1 MYMDIKKYFIYLH
14 EQTIS
19 DMKLV
24 YIFSSFAAKGG
35 TERIFCDKMNWLAE
49 VAGYEIVFVTYE
61 QGNHPFAYPL
71 SNKIRHVDLN
81 TRFFTTGTMPL
92 LKRIRSIFTLPRL
105 FKHRLRQLL
114 DEIQPDVVVS
124 TTYALPLFRE
134 ILSQPYR
141 HVVESHV
148 CYYQLL
154 LQKKFTHISWL
165 DRKIARHLLE
175 MLKRCEKVVVLTHK
189 DAACWKGYDN
199 IEVIHNV
206 VTNYPEKITDVADR
220 PKRIIAV
227 GRLQAQKGFDLLI
240 QSWQLIAAR
249 HPDWQLV
256 VYGHGGDLQKLQ
268 QQLEKAG
275 LTSSMTF
282 AGTTDNIYKE
292 YQNSAFYVMSSRYEG
307 WGLVLVEAMS
317 CGLPCVSFDCP
328 YGPSDIIRDGED
340 GFLVENGNIQQL
352 AEKMELLINNK
363 ELRERLGVRSRL
375 NAARFTSDNIMP
387 QWTKLF
393 ETIVQNDNH

>member
-1 MYMDIKKYFIYLH
+1 MKIAYIYYAYA
-14 EQTIS
+14 
-19 DMKLV
+19 V
-24 YIFSSFAAKGG
+24 KGG
-35 TERIFCDKMNWLAE
+35 VERIFCDKMNWLAD
-49 VAGYEIVFVTYE
+49 VAGYDIYFITYE
-61 QGNHPFAYPL
+61 QGRHPDVYPL
-71 SNKIRHVDLN
+71 SKKIHRIDLN
-81 TRFFTTGTMPL
+81 TRFFVSHPGNIIEKICNRYYLRKTFKQRL
-92 LKRIRSIFTLPRL
+92 QATLA
-105 FKHRLRQLL
+105 
-114 DEIQPDVVVS
+114 EINPDIVVS
-124 TTYALPLFRE
+124 TTSD
-134 ILSQPYR
+134 LSLSYLIIDMPYR
-141 HVVESHV
+141 HVIESHLFRRELV
-148 CYYQLL
+148 KPLLTYNVFLNRLIMYYVNKSL
-154 LQKKFTHISWL
+154 KKIKKACKL
-165 DRKIARHLLE
+165 
-175 MLKRCEKVVVLTHK
+175 VVLTHN
-189 DAACWKGYDN
+189 DAKEWKGYDN
-199 IEVIHNV
+199 VMVIPNV
-206 VTNYPEKITDVADR
+206 VNSYPNHIALLENR
-220 PKRIIAV
+220 PKRIVSV
-227 GRLQAQKGFDLLI
+227 GRLHAQKGFDLLI

-282 AGTTDNIYKE
+282 AGATDNIYKE
-292 YQNSAFYVMSSRYEG
+292 YQDSAFYVMSSRYEG

-363 ELRERLGVRSRL
+363 ELRERLGVRARL

>member
-1 MYMDIKKYFIYLH
+1 MDIKKYFIYLH

-81 TRFFTTGTMPL
+81 TRFFTTGTMSL
-92 LKRIRSIFTLPRL
+92 LKRIYFKITLPRL

-114 DEIQPDVVVS
+114 DEIQPNLVIS

-148 CYYQLL
+148 CYGRL
-154 LQKKFTHISWL
+154 LQFIFTHIPWL
-165 DRKIARHLLE
+165 DRKISQHLLK
-175 MLKRCEKVVVLTHK
+175 MLKRCEMVVVLTHK

-206 VTNYPEKITDVADR
+206 VTNYPEKITDVVDR

-227 GRLQAQKGFDLLI
+227 GRLHAQKGFDLLI

-249 HPDWQLV
+249 YPDWQLV

-282 AGTTDNIYKE
+282 AGATDNIYKE

-363 ELRERLGVRSRL
+363 ELRERLGVRARL

>member
-1 MYMDIKKYFIYLH
+1 MDIKKYFIYLH

-92 LKRIRSIFTLPRL
+92 LKRIRFKFTMPRL
-105 FKHRLRQLL
+105 FKHRLQELL

-124 TTYALPLFRE
+124 TTYALFLFRE

-148 CYYQLL
+148 YYQLL
-154 LQKKFTHISWL
+154 LQNTFTHIPWL
-165 DRKIARHLLE
+165 DRKITLHLLG

-206 VTNYPEKITDVADR
+206 LTNYPEKITDVADR

-227 GRLQAQKGFDLLI
+227 GRLHAQKGFDLLI

-282 AGTTDNIYKE
+282 AGATDNIYKE
-292 YQNSAFYVMSSRYEG
+292 YQDSAFYVMSSRYEG

-363 ELRERLGVRSRL
+363 ELRERLGVRARL

>member
-1 MYMDIKKYFIYLH
+1 MDIKKYFIYLH

-92 LKRIRSIFTLPRL
+92 LKRIRFKFTMPRL
-105 FKHRLRQLL
+105 FKHRLRKLL

-206 VTNYPEKITDVADR
+206 LTNYPEKTTDVADR

-227 GRLQAQKGFDLLI
+227 GRLHAQKGFDLLI

-282 AGTTDNIYKE
+282 AGATDNIYKE

-363 ELRERLGVRSRL
+363 ELRERLGVRARL

>member
-1 MYMDIKKYFIYLH
+1 MDIKKYFIYLH

-71 SNKIRHVDLN
+71 SKKIRHVDLN

-92 LKRIRSIFTLPRL
+92 LKRIRFKFTMPRL
-105 FKHRLRQLL
+105 FKHRLRKLL

-124 TTYALPLFRE
+124 TTYALFLFRE

-148 CYYQLL
+148 YYQLL
-154 LQKKFTHISWL
+154 LQNTFTHIPWL
-165 DRKIARHLLE
+165 DRKISQHLLK

-189 DAACWKGYDN
+189 DAACWKDYDN

-227 GRLQAQKGFDLLI
+227 GRLHAQKGFDLLI

-363 ELRERLGVRSRL
+363 ELREWLGVRARL

>member
-1 MYMDIKKYFIYLH
+1 MDIKKYFIYLH

-71 SNKIRHVDLN
+71 SKKIRHVDLN

-92 LKRIRSIFTLPRL
+92 LKRIRFKFTMPRL
-105 FKHRLRQLL
+105 FKHRLRKLL
-114 DEIQPDVVVS
+114 DEIRPDVVVS
-124 TTYALPLFRE
+124 TTYALFLFRE

-148 CYYQLL
+148 YYQLL
-154 LQKKFTHISWL
+154 LQNTFTHIPWL
-165 DRKIARHLLE
+165 DRKITLHLLG

-206 VTNYPEKITDVADR
+206 LTNYPEKITDVADR

-227 GRLQAQKGFDLLI
+227 GRLHAQKGFDLLI

-292 YQNSAFYVMSSRYEG
+292 YQDSAFYVMSSRYEG

-363 ELRERLGVRSRL
+363 ELRERLGVRARL

>member
-1 MYMDIKKYFIYLH
+1 MDIKKYFIYLH

-92 LKRIRSIFTLPRL
+92 LKRIRFKFTMPRL
-105 FKHRLRQLL
+105 FKYRLRKLL

-124 TTYALPLFRE
+124 TTYALFLFRE

-227 GRLQAQKGFDLLI
+227 GRLHAQKGFDLLI

-282 AGTTDNIYKE
+282 AGATDNIYKE
-292 YQNSAFYVMSSRYEG
+292 YQDSAFYVMSSRYEG

-340 GFLVENGNIQQL
+340 GLLVENGNIQQL

-363 ELRERLGVRSRL
+363 ELRERLGVRARL

>member
-1 MYMDIKKYFIYLH
+1 MDIKKYFIYLH

-81 TRFFTTGTMPL
+81 TRFFTTGTMSL
-92 LKRIRSIFTLPRL
+92 LKRIYFKITLPRL

-114 DEIQPDVVVS
+114 DEIQPNLVIS

-148 CYYQLL
+148 CYGRL
-154 LQKKFTHISWL
+154 LQFIFTHIPWL
-165 DRKIARHLLE
+165 DRKISQHLLK

-227 GRLQAQKGFDLLI
+227 GRLHAQKGFDLLI

-282 AGTTDNIYKE
+282 AGATDNIYKE

-363 ELRERLGVRSRL
+363 ELRERLGVRARL

>member
-1 MYMDIKKYFIYLH
+1 MDIKKYFIYLH

-71 SNKIRHVDLN
+71 SKKIRHVDLN
-81 TRFFTTGTMPL
+81 TRFFTVSMMPL

-105 FKHRLRQLL
+105 FKHRLQELL

-124 TTYALPLFRE
+124 TTYALPLLRE

-206 VTNYPEKITDVADR
+206 LTNYPEKITDIADR

-227 GRLQAQKGFDLLI
+227 GRLHAQKGFDLLI

-282 AGTTDNIYKE
+282 AGATDNIYKE

-340 GFLVENGNIQQL
+340 GLLVENGNIQQL

-363 ELRERLGVRSRL
+363 ELRERLGVRARL

>member
-1 MYMDIKKYFIYLH
+1 MDIKKYFIYLH

-81 TRFFTTGTMPL
+81 TRFFTTGTMSL
-92 LKRIRSIFTLPRL
+92 LNRIRFKFTMPRL
-105 FKHRLRQLL
+105 FKHRLRKLL

-227 GRLQAQKGFDLLI
+227 GRLHAQKGFDLLI

-282 AGTTDNIYKE
+282 AGATDNIYKE

-363 ELRERLGVRSRL
+363 ELRERLGVRARL

>member
-1 MYMDIKKYFIYLH
+1 MDIKKYFIYLH

-92 LKRIRSIFTLPRL
+92 LKRIRFKFTMPRL
-105 FKHRLRQLL
+105 FKHRLRKLL

-227 GRLQAQKGFDLLI
+227 GRLHAQKGFDLLI

-363 ELRERLGVRSRL
+363 ELRERLGVRARL

>member
-1 MYMDIKKYFIYLH
+1 MDIKKYFIYLH

-92 LKRIRSIFTLPRL
+92 LKRIRFKFTMPRL
-105 FKHRLRQLL
+105 FKHRLRKLL

-206 VTNYPEKITDVADR
+206 VTNYPEKTTDVADR

-227 GRLQAQKGFDLLI
+227 GRLHAQKGFDLLI

-363 ELRERLGVRSRL
+363 ELREWLGVRARL

>member
-1 MYMDIKKYFIYLH
+1 MDIKKYFIYLH

-92 LKRIRSIFTLPRL
+92 LKRIRFKFTMPRL
-105 FKHRLRQLL
+105 FKHRLRKLL

-227 GRLQAQKGFDLLI
+227 GRLDEQKGFDLLI

-363 ELRERLGVRSRL
+363 ELRERLGVRARL

>member
-1 MYMDIKKYFIYLH
+1 MDIKKYFIYLH

-92 LKRIRSIFTLPRL
+92 LKRIRFKFTMPRL
-105 FKHRLRQLL
+105 FKHRLRKLL
-114 DEIQPDVVVS
+114 DEILPDVVVS
-124 TTYALPLFRE
+124 TTYALFLFRE
-134 ILSQPYR
+134 ILSMPYR

-148 CYYQLL
+148 YYQLL
-154 LQKKFTHISWL
+154 LQNTFTHIAWL
-165 DRKIARHLLE
+165 DRKITLHLLG

-206 VTNYPEKITDVADR
+206 LTNYPEKITDVADR

-227 GRLQAQKGFDLLI
+227 GRLHAQKGFDLLI

-292 YQNSAFYVMSSRYEG
+292 YQDSAFYVMSSRYEG

-363 ELRERLGVRSRL
+363 ELRERLGVRARL

>member
-1 MYMDIKKYFIYLH
+1 MDIKKYFIYLH

-71 SNKIRHVDLN
+71 SKKIRHVDLN
-81 TRFFTTGTMPL
+81 TRFFTVSTMPL
-92 LKRIRSIFTLPRL
+92 LKKIYFKITLPRL
-105 FKHRLRQLL
+105 FKHRLRKLL

-148 CYYQLL
+148 CYGRL
-154 LQKKFTHISWL
+154 LQFIFTHIPWL
-165 DRKIARHLLE
+165 DRKISQHLLK

-227 GRLQAQKGFDLLI
+227 GRLDEQKGFDLLI

-282 AGTTDNIYKE
+282 AGATDNIYKE

-363 ELRERLGVRSRL
+363 ELRERLGVRARL

>member
-1 MYMDIKKYFIYLH
+1 MDIKKYFIYLH

-81 TRFFTTGTMPL
+81 TRFFTTSTMPL

-105 FKHRLRQLL
+105 FKHRLQELL

-148 CYYQLL
+148 YYQLL
-154 LQKKFTHISWL
+154 LQNTFTHISWL

-227 GRLQAQKGFDLLI
+227 GRLHAQKGFDLLI

-282 AGTTDNIYKE
+282 AGATDNIYKE
-292 YQNSAFYVMSSRYEG
+292 YQDSAFYVMSSRYEG

-363 ELRERLGVRSRL
+363 ELRERLGVRARL

>member
-1 MYMDIKKYFIYLH
+1 MDIKKYFIYLH
-14 EQTIS
+14 EQTIT

-49 VAGYEIVFVTYE
+49 IAGYEIVFVTYE

-71 SNKIRHVDLN
+71 SKKIRHVDLN
-81 TRFFTTGTMPL
+81 TRFFTVSTMPL
-92 LKRIRSIFTLPRL
+92 LKKIYFKITLSRL
-105 FKHRLRQLL
+105 FKHRLRKLL

-148 CYYQLL
+148 CYGRL
-154 LQKKFTHISWL
+154 LQFIFTHIPWL
-165 DRKIARHLLE
+165 DRKISQHLLK

-282 AGTTDNIYKE
+282 AGATDNIYKE

-363 ELRERLGVRSRL
+363 ELRERLGVRARL

>member
-1 MYMDIKKYFIYLH
+1 MDIKKYFIYLH

-92 LKRIRSIFTLPRL
+92 LKRIRFKFTMPRL
-105 FKHRLRQLL
+105 FKHRLRKLL

-292 YQNSAFYVMSSRYEG
+292 YQDSAFYVMSSRYEG

-363 ELRERLGVRSRL
+363 ELRERLGVRARL

>member
-1 MYMDIKKYFIYLH
+1 MDIKKYFIYLH

-92 LKRIRSIFTLPRL
+92 LKRIRFKFTMPRL
-105 FKHRLRQLL
+105 FKHRLRKLL

-124 TTYALPLFRE
+124 TTYALFLFRE

-227 GRLQAQKGFDLLI
+227 GRLHAQKGFDLLI

-282 AGTTDNIYKE
+282 AGATDNIYKE
-292 YQNSAFYVMSSRYEG
+292 YQDSAFYVMSSRYEG

-363 ELRERLGVRSRL
+363 ELRERLGVRARL

>member
-1 MYMDIKKYFIYLH
+1 MDIKKYFIYLH
-14 EQTIS
+14 EQTIT

-71 SNKIRHVDLN
+71 SKKIRHVDLN
-81 TRFFTTGTMPL
+81 TRFFTVSTMPL
-92 LKRIRSIFTLPRL
+92 LKKIYFKITLPRL
-105 FKHRLRQLL
+105 FKHRLRKLL

-148 CYYQLL
+148 YYQLL
-154 LQKKFTHISWL
+154 LQNTFTHIPWL
-165 DRKIARHLLE
+165 DRKISQHLLK

-189 DAACWKGYDN
+189 DAACWKGNDN

-227 GRLQAQKGFDLLI
+227 GRLHAQKGFDLLI

-282 AGTTDNIYKE
+282 AGATDNIYKE
-292 YQNSAFYVMSSRYEG
+292 YQDSAFYVMSSRYEG

-340 GFLVENGNIQQL
+340 GLLVENGNIQQL

-363 ELRERLGVRSRL
+363 ELRERLGVRARL

>member
-1 MYMDIKKYFIYLH
+1 MDIKKYFIYLH

-71 SNKIRHVDLN
+71 SKKIRHVDLN

-92 LKRIRSIFTLPRL
+92 LKRIRFKFTMPRL
-105 FKHRLRQLL
+105 FKHRLRKLL

-124 TTYALPLFRE
+124 TTYALFLFRE

-148 CYYQLL
+148 YYQLL
-154 LQKKFTHISWL
+154 LQNTFTHIPWL
-165 DRKIARHLLE
+165 DRMITRHLLE
-175 MLKRCEKVVVLTHK
+175 MLKRCEKVVVLTQK

-206 VTNYPEKITDVADR
+206 LTNYPEKITDVADR

-227 GRLQAQKGFDLLI
+227 GRLHVQKGFDLLI

-282 AGTTDNIYKE
+282 AGATDNIYKE
-292 YQNSAFYVMSSRYEG
+292 YQDSAFYVMSSRYEG

-363 ELRERLGVRSRL
+363 ELREWLGVRARL

>member
-1 MYMDIKKYFIYLH
+1 MDIKKYFIYLH

-81 TRFFTTGTMPL
+81 TRFFTTGTMSL
-92 LKRIRSIFTLPRL
+92 LKRIYFKITLPRL

-114 DEIQPDVVVS
+114 DEIQPNLVVS

-282 AGTTDNIYKE
+282 AGATDNIYKE

-363 ELRERLGVRSRL
+363 ELRERLGVRARL

>member
-14 EQTIS
+14 EKTVS

-24 YIFSSFAAKGG
+24 YIFTSFAAKGG
-35 TERIFCDKMNWLAE
+35 AERIFCDKMNWLAE

-92 LKRIRSIFTLPRL
+92 LKRIRFKFTMPRL

-114 DEIQPDVVVS
+114 DEIQPNLVIS
-124 TTYALPLFRE
+124 TTNSLFLFRE
-134 ILSQPYR
+134 ILSMPYR

-148 CYYQLL
+148 YYGRL
-154 LQKKFTHISWL
+154 LQFIFTHIPWL
-165 DRKIARHLLE
+165 DRKISQHLLK

-227 GRLQAQKGFDLLI
+227 GRLHEQKGFDLLI

-363 ELRERLGVRSRL
+363 ELRERLGVRARL

>member
-1 MYMDIKKYFIYLH
+1 MDIKKYFIYLH

-24 YIFSSFAAKGG
+24 YIFGPFAAKGG
-35 TERIFCDKMNWLAE
+35 TERILCDKMNWLAE

-71 SNKIRHVDLN
+71 SKKIRHVDLN
-81 TRFFTTGTMPL
+81 TRFFTVSTMPL
-92 LKRIRSIFTLPRL
+92 LKKIYFKITLPRL

-114 DEIQPDVVVS
+114 DEIQPNLVIS
-124 TTYALPLFRE
+124 TTYSLALFRE
-134 ILSQPYR
+134 ILSMPYR

-148 CYYQLL
+148 YYGRL
-154 LQKKFTHISWL
+154 LQSIFTHIPWL
-165 DRKIARHLLE
+165 DRKISQHLLK

-189 DAACWKGYDN
+189 DAACWKDYDN

-227 GRLQAQKGFDLLI
+227 GRLHAQKGFDLLI

-352 AEKMELLINNK
+352 AEKIELLINNK
-363 ELRERLGVRSRL
+363 ELRERLGVRARL

>member
-1 MYMDIKKYFIYLH
+1 MDIKKYFIYLH

-81 TRFFTTGTMPL
+81 TRFFTTGAMSL
-92 LKRIRSIFTLPRL
+92 LKRIRFKFTMPRL
-105 FKHRLRQLL
+105 FKHRLRKLL

-227 GRLQAQKGFDLLI
+227 GRLHAQKGFDLLI

-282 AGTTDNIYKE
+282 AGATDNIYKE

-340 GFLVENGNIQQL
+340 GLLVENGNIQQL

-363 ELRERLGVRSRL
+363 ELRKRLGVRARL

>member
-1 MYMDIKKYFIYLH
+1 MDIKKYFIYLH

-81 TRFFTTGTMPL
+81 TRFFTTGAMSL
-92 LKRIRSIFTLPRL
+92 LKRIRFKFTMPRL
-105 FKHRLRQLL
+105 FKHRLRKLL

-282 AGTTDNIYKE
+282 AGATDNIYKE

-340 GFLVENGNIQQL
+340 GLLVENGNIQQL

-363 ELRERLGVRSRL
+363 ELRKRLGVRARL

>member
-1 MYMDIKKYFIYLH
+1 MDIKKYFIYLH

-92 LKRIRSIFTLPRL
+92 LKRIRFKFTMPRL
-105 FKHRLRQLL
+105 FKHRLRKLL

-148 CYYQLL
+148 YYQLL
-154 LQKKFTHISWL
+154 LQNTFTHISWL

-282 AGTTDNIYKE
+282 AGATDNIYKE

-363 ELRERLGVRSRL
+363 ELRERLGVRARL

>member
-1 MYMDIKKYFIYLH
+1 MDIKKYFIYLH

-71 SNKIRHVDLN
+71 SKKIRHVDLN
-81 TRFFTTGTMPL
+81 TRFFTVSTMPL
-92 LKRIRSIFTLPRL
+92 LKKIYFKITLPRL
-105 FKHRLRQLL
+105 FKHRLRKLL

-189 DAACWKGYDN
+189 DAACWKGNDN

-227 GRLQAQKGFDLLI
+227 GRLHAQKGFDLLI

-282 AGTTDNIYKE
+282 AGATDNIYKE
-292 YQNSAFYVMSSRYEG
+292 YQDSAFYVMSSRYEG

-340 GFLVENGNIQQL
+340 GLLVENGNIQQL

-363 ELRERLGVRSRL
+363 ELRERLGVRARL

>member
-1 MYMDIKKYFIYLH
+1 MDIKKYFIYLH

-92 LKRIRSIFTLPRL
+92 LKRIRFKFTMPRL
-105 FKHRLRQLL
+105 FKHRLQELL

-124 TTYALPLFRE
+124 TTYALFLFRE

-148 CYYQLL
+148 YYQLL
-154 LQKKFTHISWL
+154 LQNTFTHIPWL
-165 DRKIARHLLE
+165 DRMITRHLLE
-175 MLKRCEKVVVLTHK
+175 MLKRCEKVVVLTQK

-227 GRLQAQKGFDLLI
+227 GRLHAQKGFDLLI

-282 AGTTDNIYKE
+282 AGATDNIYKE
-292 YQNSAFYVMSSRYEG
+292 YQDSAFYVMSSRYEG

-363 ELRERLGVRSRL
+363 ELREWLGVRARL

>member
-1 MYMDIKKYFIYLH
+1 MDIKKYFIYLH

-81 TRFFTTGTMPL
+81 TRFFTTGAMSL
-92 LKRIRSIFTLPRL
+92 LKRIRFKFTMPRL
-105 FKHRLRQLL
+105 FKHRLRKLL

-363 ELRERLGVRSRL
+363 ELRKRLGVRARL

>member
-1 MYMDIKKYFIYLH
+1 
-14 EQTIS
+14 
-19 DMKLV
+19 MKLV

-71 SNKIRHVDLN
+71 SKKIRHVDLN
-81 TRFFTTGTMPL
+81 TRFFTTRTMPL
-92 LKRIRSIFTLPRL
+92 LKRIRSKFTMPRL
-105 FKHRLRQLL
+105 FKHRLRKLL

-124 TTYALPLFRE
+124 TTYSLFLLRE
-134 ILSQPYR
+134 ILSLPYR
-141 HVVESHV
+141 HIVESHI
-148 CYYQLL
+148 YYQIL
-154 LQKKFTHISWL
+154 LQDKFTHIPWL
-165 DRKIARHLLE
+165 DRKISRHLLG
-175 MLKRCEKVVVLTHK
+175 MLKRCEKIVVLTHK

-199 IEVIHNV
+199 IEVIPNV
-206 VTNYPEKITDVADR
+206 LTNYPETITDVADR

-227 GRLQAQKGFDLLI
+227 GRLHEQKGFDLLI

-292 YQNSAFYVMSSRYEG
+292 YQNSAFFVMSSRYEG

-352 AEKMELLINNK
+352 ADRMEQLIVNQP
-363 ELRERLGVRSRL
+363 LRQQMGTEART
-375 NAARFTSDNIMP
+375 NAERFTKDKIMGRWI
-387 QWTKLF
+387 QLF
-393 ETIVQNDNH
+393 EHVAKN

>member
-1 MYMDIKKYFIYLH
+1 MDIKKYFIYLH

-92 LKRIRSIFTLPRL
+92 LKRIRFKFTMPRL
-105 FKHRLRQLL
+105 FKHRLRKLL

-206 VTNYPEKITDVADR
+206 LTNYPEKTTDVADR

-227 GRLQAQKGFDLLI
+227 GRLHEQKGFDLLI

-282 AGTTDNIYKE
+282 AGATDNIYKE

-363 ELRERLGVRSRL
+363 ELRERLGVRARL

>member
-1 MYMDIKKYFIYLH
+1 MDIKKYFIYLH

-81 TRFFTTGTMPL
+81 TRFFTTGAMSL
-92 LKRIRSIFTLPRL
+92 LKRIRFKFTMPRL
-105 FKHRLRQLL
+105 FKHRLRKLL

-282 AGTTDNIYKE
+282 AGATDNIYKE

-363 ELRERLGVRSRL
+363 ELRERLGVRARL

>member
-1 MYMDIKKYFIYLH
+1 MDIKKYFIYLH

-71 SNKIRHVDLN
+71 SKKIRHVDLN
-81 TRFFTTGTMPL
+81 TRFFTVSTMPL
-92 LKRIRSIFTLPRL
+92 LKKIYFKITLPRL
-105 FKHRLRQLL
+105 FKHRLRKLL

-148 CYYQLL
+148 CYGRL
-154 LQKKFTHISWL
+154 LQFIFTHIPWL
-165 DRKIARHLLE
+165 DRKISQHLLK

-282 AGTTDNIYKE
+282 AGATDNIYKE

-363 ELRERLGVRSRL
+363 ELRERLGVRARL

>member
-1 MYMDIKKYFIYLH
+1 MDIKKYFIYLH
-14 EQTIS
+14 KQTIT

-92 LKRIRSIFTLPRL
+92 LKRIRFKFTLPRL
-105 FKHRLRQLL
+105 FKHRLRKLL

-282 AGTTDNIYKE
+282 AGATDNIYKE

-340 GFLVENGNIQQL
+340 GLLVENGNIQQL

-363 ELRERLGVRSRL
+363 ELRERLGVRARL

>member
-1 MYMDIKKYFIYLH
+1 MDIKKYFIYLH

-81 TRFFTTGTMPL
+81 TRFFTTGAMSL
-92 LKRIRSIFTLPRL
+92 LKRIYFKITLPRL
-105 FKHRLRQLL
+105 FKHRLRKLL

-363 ELRERLGVRSRL
+363 ELRERLGVRARL